1 MEQAA
6 GVESSELVLPTG
18 PDGFC
23 RTDSGLFVPEKE
35 LTPKLELKPMP
46 ELNQPTLLLGA
57 EAINACPDDI
67 LKGTETPASTYEPAY
82 LWYDAPAALNSVID
96 SASLDS
102 LKEKFGKLQ
111 QFSERDKLLSVL
123 NGRSSEEELDTI
135 TSDFYSLLGEVHARA
150 SSKVLEDCRLWD
162 YLGVMADYL
171 MIESDM
177 QDLTMDDDTLQ
188 LILRGLDNHN
198 IPEKLLDFI
207 AHFDIPRELAGKL
220 LDRIDEYPNHP
231 LYWWVASRYPDHPVV
246 AQQRRAVEALAAG
259 DDESAFAHL
268 NPENLLPLGSLLPD
282 RTFPRTGLEL
292 ETTTFVDTVKV
303 PEGTVMGY
311 DGAKGVDGILE
322 LRLNHEGDRSVLNYG
337 PEWLHRYFKVWRW
350 EKIAR
355 GVSSSIHLHS
365 DGISTLKLERARI
378 LFGLDDNSC
387 RYNNLGTVEV
397 RSALGGYIDKKL
409 DGEGYSELP
418 PPALIELLHLV
429 EDVCSPLF
437 LAAKSRLGWTA
448 WRSRVGNHNKYSQQ
462 VGKQLLESLQKNDQ
476 ELSQD
481 LFYRVAEFDHDMQQ
495 AVVEAAVDNGEHRL
509 VIHFLSLLSP
519 DLQKAVVREFCRT
532 PSDWANIE
540 LISQVSQLDSEIQAT
555 VMKYAL
561 EREDKIIISYVLQL
575 INVCT
580 DEQQLALVERVIA
593 ADDRFIFKD
602 LVESIHKIRSPYLR
616 DRVAQEAIKRNYDD
630 KSDDPLVIRHNYGK
644 YLRALLQQFDLLS
657 SDLQNDI
664 INRELSRGYNAIDHL
679 MDYMGALNLEQQK
692 RVIENIPI
700 NHRTGMPMISPE
712 DYAYQIKSEE
722 LRLKYLAR
730 LYNRWSSPFQQTI
743 IRHNTGRRNEA
754 KLRETSWTNCS

>member
-6 GVESSELVLPTG
+6 GVEDSKLVLPTG
-18 PDGFC
+18 PDGY
-23 RTDSGLFVPEKE
+23 RRAGSGLFVPEGE
-35 LTPKLELKPMP
+35 PTLKLEPMP
-46 ELNQPTLLLGA
+46 ELNQSTLLLGT

-67 LKGTETPASTYEPAY
+67 LERTETPASTYEPTY
-82 LWYDAPAALNSVID
+82 LWYNAPAALNRVID
-96 SASLDS
+96 SVSLDS
-102 LKEKFGKLQ
+102 LKEKFGALQ

-123 NGRSSEEELDTI
+123 NSRSSEEELAAI

-150 SSKVLEDCRLWD
+150 SGKVLEDGRLWD
-162 YLGVMADYL
+162 YLGAMADYL

-177 QDLTMDDDTLQ
+177 RDLAMDDDTLQ

-220 LDRIDEYPNHP
+220 IDRIDEYPNHP
-231 LYWWVASRYPDHPVV
+231 LYWWVASRCPDHPVV

-259 DDESAFAHL
+259 DENAFAHL
-268 NPENLLPLGSLLPD
+268 NPETLLPLGGLLPD

-365 DGISTLKLERARI
+365 DGNSPTKLERARS

-387 RYNNLGTVEV
+387 RCNDLGTVEV

-409 DGEGYSELP
+409 DGRGYSELP
-418 PPALIELLHLV
+418 PPALIELLHSV
-429 EDVCSPLF
+429 EDIDSLLF
-437 LAAKSRLGWTA
+437 LAVRGRLGQTA
-448 WRSRVGNHNKYSQQ
+448 WRSRIGDHNKYSQQ
-462 VGKQLLESLQKNDQ
+462 VGGQLLEALKDNDNAQ
-476 ELSQD
+476 LCRRT
-481 LFYRVAEFDHDMQQ
+481 FHRVAGLGHDMQE
-495 AVVEAAVDNGEHRL
+495 AVVRAAMKNNEHGL
-509 VIHFLSLLSP
+509 VLYFLSWLSP
-519 DLQKAVVREFCRT
+519 DLQKAVVSEVCRAS
-532 PSDWANIE
+532 SDWTNMN
-540 LISQVSQLDSEIQAT
+540 LVNQVGLLDPEIQAT
-555 VMKYAL
+555 VIEYAL
-561 EREDKIIISYVLQL
+561 GCEDEMIICSLVQQID
-575 INVCT
+575 VCT
-580 DEQQLALVERVIA
+580 DEQQLALVERAIV
-593 ADDRFIFKD
+593 ADDRLIFRD

-616 DRVAQEAIKRNYDD
+616 DRVARELIKCDD
-630 KSDDPLVIRHNYGK
+630 VKIIDMLIAQLDS
-644 YLRALLQQFDLLS
+644 LS

-664 INRELSRGYNAIDHL
+664 LDRRLNMGHITMSLILH
-679 MDYMGALNLEQQK
+679 MGALSPEQQR
-692 RVIENIPI
+692 RVIEKMSLNDE
-700 NHRTGMPMISPE
+700 MDMDLLE
-712 DYAYQIKSEE
+712 LCVYQIKSEE
-722 LRLKYLAR
+722 LRLEYLAR
-730 LYNRWSSPFQQTI
+730 FYKQSSPFQQTVI
-743 IRHNTGRRNEA
+743 QHNTGRRNEA
-754 KLRETSWTNCS
+754 KLRRMP